1 MGEEKYIPYPAF
13 SSFFFLIHIS
23 IKHFFGTAT
32 GLFSAIG
39 SLPSFPRHPG
49 WECDLGI
56 TDFSFGQ
63 VSTGTELNRSKP
75 GLFTTGGT

>member
-1 MGEEKYIPYPAF
+1 MDEEKYIPYPPF
-13 SSFFFLIHIS
+13 SSFFFLIHS

-39 SLPSFPRHPG
+39 SLLSFPRHPG
-49 WECDLGI
+49 WECDLRI

-63 VSTGTELNRSKP
+63 ESTGTELNRSKP